1 MAVPFALAKDDHQ
14 FQNAVFYKELNCC
27 WLLKEEDLKKNVL
40 FDNLE
45 KIISDKDDYLTKKKN
60 MEKFSYQNTW
70 NNINQKLISTI
81 DEN

>member
-1 MAVPFALAKDDHQ
+1 MVTKDWIKVGKYTYGFKQ
-14 FQNAVFYKELNCC
+14 
-27 WLLKEEDLKKNVL
+27 KNVL